1 MQIKGEESLADLSKL
16 IKFITDT
23 FDEYEKELD
32 ENNIK
37 ELNEKVSALT
47 WKIKGSWRK
56 HCSAR
61 AMFSSKLITHPQR
74 GKEEQLII
82 HIKL

>member
-1 MQIKGEESLADLSKL
+1 MQIKG
-16 IKFITDT
+16 DT

-47 WKIKGSWRK
+47 
-56 HCSAR
+56 
-61 AMFSSKLITHPQR
+61 
-74 GKEEQLII
+74 
-82 HIKL
+82 

>member
-1 MQIKGEESLADLSKL
+1 MQIKGEELLADLSKL

-47 WKIKGSWRK
+47 
-56 HCSAR
+56 
-61 AMFSSKLITHPQR
+61 
-74 GKEEQLII
+74 
-82 HIKL
+82 

>member
-1 MQIKGEESLADLSKL
+1 MQIKGEESLAGLSKL

-47 WKIKGSWRK
+47 
-56 HCSAR
+56 
-61 AMFSSKLITHPQR
+61 
-74 GKEEQLII
+74 
-82 HIKL
+82 

>member
-16 IKFITDT
+16 IKFITYT

-47 WKIKGSWRK
+47 
-56 HCSAR
+56 
-61 AMFSSKLITHPQR
+61 
-74 GKEEQLII
+74 
-82 HIKL
+82 